1 MDLKAPLLGAPPRAA
16 ASSQA
21 RALLLELTRV
31 HPLLHAGAALLA
43 FTALTA
49 MLSGGV
55 MLAMLLASPA
65 EPAPRLPDW
74 ILAGGDEV
82 CFRVWT
88 SHLACVLT
96 RAPCYPRISS
106 SRWILLIGMR

>member
-21 RALLLELTRV
+21 RVLLLELTRV
-31 HPLLHAGAALLA
+31 HPLLHIGTALLA

-55 MLAMLLASPA
+55 TLTMLLASPA
-65 EPAPRLPDW
+65 EPAPQLPDW
-74 ILAGGDEV
+74 LLWGGDEV
-82 CFRVWT
+82 RSRFMDIA
-88 SHLACVLT
+88 ACV
-96 RAPCYPRISS
+96 RADASCCRISF
-106 SRWILLIGMR
+106 SRWTLLTGRR